1 MKAMVVRELGA
12 GWVEEDIQ
20 IADPIDQEVR
30 IEVKASGLCG
40 SDHMEMSLAVNY
52 PPPAV
57 LGHEVAGVV
66 TSIGPNVTEFA
77 VGDHVA
83 ACLVQFCGKC
93 EQCLDG
99 EPGLCRSPELTVRGA
114 DDAPRLTDAEGQP
127 LTQGMALGGFAQE
140 ALIHENMLVKLPDDM
155 PFAQAAV
162 LGCGVIT
169 GTGAVLNA
177 AKVRPG
183 EDVVII
189 GAGGVGL
196 NVVSGAKLASAG
208 KIISIDVNQES
219 LDAAQAFG
227 ATHTINSAET
237 DPVAAVQELTGGYG
251 VRTVFDVVGIG
262 ATAQQGYDMLDRGGT
277 LYQIGMGSPTDTLDT
292 VPMHNAF
299 GRKAVQGVFMGSGVP
314 KRDMAMLVEQYQA
327 GRLNLDDLVS
337 AEIKLSEVNQGY
349 EMIRDPKVNRVVIT
363 DFS

>member
-1 MKAMVVRELGA
+1 MKAMVVRELGG

-20 IADPIDQEVR
+20 ISEPIGQEVL
-30 IEVKASGLCG
+30 IELKASGLCG
-40 SDHMEMSLAVNY
+40 SDHMEMSNEVQY

-57 LGHEVAGVV
+57 LGHEIAGVV
-66 TSIGPNVTEFA
+66 TGIGPNVTEFQ

-83 ACLVQFCGKC
+83 ACLVQFCSKC
-93 EQCLDG
+93 DRCLSG
-99 EPGLCRSPELTVRGA
+99 EPGLCRSPELTLRA
-114 DDAPRLTDAEGQP
+114 EDEEPRLKDVNGEP
-127 LTQGMALGGFAQE
+127 LTQGMALGGFAQQ
-140 ALIHENMLVKLPDDM
+140 ALVHENMLVNLPKDM

-177 AKVRPG
+177 AKVTPG
-183 EDVVII
+183 EDLVII

-196 NVVSGAKLASAG
+196 NVVSGAILAGAG
-208 KIISIDVNQES
+208 KIISVDVNQES
-219 LDAAQAFG
+219 LDAAKAFG

-237 DPVAAVQELTGGYG
+237 DPVAAVKELTGGYG

-262 ATAQQGYDMLDRGGT
+262 PTARQGYDMLDNGGT

-292 VPMHNAF
+292 VPLQNAF
-299 GRKAVQGVFMGSGVP
+299 GRKAIQGVFLGSGVP
-314 KRDMAMLVEQYQA
+314 KRDMAMLVDQYRA

-337 AEIKLSEVNQGY
+337 AEIKLSDVNKGY
-349 EMIRDPKVNRVVIT
+349 EMIREPKVNRVVIT

>member
-1 MKAMVVRELGA
+1 MKAMVVRELGG
-12 GWVEEDIQ
+12 GWVEEEVQ
-20 IADPIDQEVR
+20 IADPIGQEVL
-30 IEVKASGLCG
+30 VQLKASGLCG
-40 SDHMEMSLAVNY
+40 SDHMEMSNEVQY

-57 LGHEVAGVV
+57 LGHEISGVV
-66 TSIGPNVTEFA
+66 AAVGPNVTEFEI
-77 VGDHVA
+77 GDHVA

-99 EPGLCRSPELTVRGA
+99 EPGLCRSPELTVR
-114 DDAPRLTDAEGQP
+114 AEGEESRLKDAVGKP
-127 LTQGMALGGFAQE
+127 LTQGMALGGFAQKS
-140 ALIHENMLVKLPDDM
+140 LVHENMLVKLPKDM

-183 EDVVII
+183 EDLVMI

-196 NVVSGAKLASAG
+196 NVVSGAVLASAG
-208 KIISIDVNQES
+208 KIISVDLNADS
-219 LDAAQAFG
+219 LEAAKKFG
-227 ATHTINSAET
+227 ATHTVNSSEV
-237 DPVAAVQELTGGYG
+237 DPVEAVQQLTGGYG

-262 ATAQQGYDMLDRGGT
+262 ATAQQGYDMLSSGGT
-277 LYQIGMGSPTDTLDT
+277 LYQIGMGSGTDTLNT
-292 VPMHNAF
+292 VPMQNAF
-299 GRKAVQGVFMGSGVP
+299 NRKGIQGVFMGSGVP

-327 GRLNLDDLVS
+327 GRLNLDDIVS
-337 AEIKLSEVNQGY
+337 GEIKLDEVNEGY
-349 EMIRDPKVNRVVIT
+349 EQIRDPKVNRVVIT

>member
-1 MKAMVVRELGA
+1 MVVRELGG
-12 GWVEEDIQ
+12 GWVEENIQ
-20 IADPIDQEVR
+20 IADPIGQEVL
-30 IEVKASGLCG
+30 IDLKASGLCG
-40 SDHMEMSLAVNY
+40 SDHMEMSREVQY

-57 LGHEVAGVV
+57 LGHEIAGVV
-66 TSIGPNVTEFA
+66 AQVGPNVTEFA

-93 EQCLDG
+93 ERCLAG
-99 EPGLCRSPELTVRGA
+99 EPGLCRSPELTVRGP
-114 DDAPRLTDAEGQP
+114 DDKPRLTGADGKP
-127 LTQGMALGGFAQE
+127 LTQGMALGGFAQQ
-140 ALIHENMLVKLPDDM
+140 ALVHENMLVKLPKDM

-177 AKVRPG
+177 AKVKPG

-196 NVVSGAKLASAG
+196 NVVSGAILAGAG
-208 KIISIDVNQES
+208 KIISIDLNQES
-219 LDAAQAFG
+219 LDAAKAFG
-227 ATHTINSAET
+227 ATHTINSSNE
-237 DPVAAVQELTGGYG
+237 DPVAVVKELTDGYG
-251 VRTVFDVVGIG
+251 VTSVFDVVGIG
-262 ATAQQGYDMLDRGGT
+262 ATARQGYDMLDNGGT
-277 LYQIGMGSPTDTLDT
+277 LYQIGMGSPTDTLNT
-292 VPMHNAF
+292 VPMQNAF
-299 GRKAVQGVFMGSGVP
+299 NRRGIQGVFMGSGVP
-314 KRDMAMLVEQYQA
+314 KRDLAMLVKQYQA

-337 AEIKLSEVNQGY
+337 AEITLTDVNKGY